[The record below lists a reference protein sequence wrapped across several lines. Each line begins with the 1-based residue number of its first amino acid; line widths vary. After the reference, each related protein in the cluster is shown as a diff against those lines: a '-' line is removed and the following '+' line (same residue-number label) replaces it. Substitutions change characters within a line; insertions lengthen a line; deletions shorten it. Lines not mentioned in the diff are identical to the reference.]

1 MRAHLSQREPQIARQ
16 WEEKGIYA
24 LLRKARKGKKKYILH
39 DGPPYANGHIHIGH
53 SLNKILKD
61 IILRYKSMRGFDTPF
76 IPGWDCHGLPVE
88 HQLFKEMKIS
98 KEEISQEEFRKKA
111 LDYAQRFVQI
121 QKEEFK
127 RLGIFADWEH
137 PYLTMDKEYE
147 IRIIQAFTRLFKQGY
162 IYRDLKPVYWCPH
175 CETALAEAEIEYE
188 DVSSPSVYV
197 KFELQPPYRRLQ
209 EEDKPV
215 FILIWTTTPWTL
227 PANVAIALHPLA
239 KYSLLRLSLSDKKEV
254 VIIAQDLIE
263 KIVKKAGVKEYQ
275 IIGTVKGEELEGLK
289 CSHPWLERESRV
301 VLADFVD
308 LSEGTGCVHIAPG
321 HGIEDYEVGRR
332 YKLPII
338 SPVDERGCFNDEV
351 QFFKGMNVFSSNT
364 QIVKKLE
371 ERKALFPIEEQ
382 IIHSYPHCWR
392 CKHKVI
398 FRATQQWF
406 MKVDHQSLRKRCI
419 EQIDTQITWIPSWG
433 RRRISSM
440 LSFRPDWCLS
450 RQRYWGVPIPIFYCQ
465 KCNKELTD
473 SDVLDKVEELVRKEG
488 LEGWFVR
495 SPEQILPADK
505 RCSECG
511 ERKFVKGKDIL
522 DVWFDSG
529 VSHFAVLQKEED
541 LCYPA
546 DLYLEG
552 SDQHRGWFQ
561 SSLLTAMALVG
572 QPPFRCVLTH
582 GFVVDGEGRKM
593 SKSLGNVISPQEVI
607 AHQGADILRL
617 WVASADYNEDVK
629 LSSSILENTIQ
640 AYRRIRNTVRFLLSN
655 LFDFDPQKDKIE
667 YKQMLEIDRWAIGES
682 QRLLREVTQG
692 YDRFEFHKVAQSL
705 QNFCALKMSAFYLD
719 ILKDRLY
726 TFAKNSMERRSAQS
740 ALYQILL
747 ILVKITAPILVFTAE
762 EIWAHIPG
770 KKEESVHLSLWP
782 DEEEIEKELEEKF
795 KRLFEIRNK
804 VCEALEEKRARK
816 QIRSSLEA
824 KVILEGGDEKL
835 KRLLEESKE
844 QLPSI
849 FIVSQVSL
857 EEGEGEL
864 RIRVEKAEGEK
875 CARCWNYSPT
885 VGEDEEYKDLCA
897 RCRKVLGRSTH

>member
-1 MRAHLSQREPQIARQ
+1 
-16 WEEKGIYA
+16 
-24 LLRKARKGKKKYILH
+24 
-39 DGPPYANGHIHIGH
+39 
-53 SLNKILKD
+53 
-61 IILRYKSMRGFDTPF
+61 
-76 IPGWDCHGLPVE
+76 
-88 HQLFKEMKIS
+88 
-98 KEEISQEEFRKKA
+98 
-111 LDYAQRFVQI
+111 
-121 QKEEFK
+121 
-127 RLGIFADWEH
+127 
-137 PYLTMDKEYE
+137 
-147 IRIIQAFTRLFKQGY
+147 
-162 IYRDLKPVYWCPH
+162 
-175 CETALAEAEIEYE
+175 
-188 DVSSPSVYV
+188 
-197 KFELQPPYRRLQ
+197 
-209 EEDKPV
+209 
-215 FILIWTTTPWTL
+215 
-227 PANVAIALHPLA
+227 
-239 KYSLLRLSLSDKKEV
+239 
-254 VIIAQDLIE
+254 
-263 KIVKKAGVKEYQ
+263 
-275 IIGTVKGEELEGLK
+275 
-289 CSHPWLERESRV
+289 
-301 VLADFVD
+301 
-308 LSEGTGCVHIAPG
+308 
-321 HGIEDYEVGRR
+321 
-332 YKLPII
+332 
-338 SPVDERGCFNDEV
+338 
-351 QFFKGMNVFSSNT
+351 
-364 QIVKKLE
+364 
-371 ERKALFPIEEQ
+371 
-382 IIHSYPHCWR
+382 
-392 CKHKVI
+392 
-398 FRATQQWF
+398 
-406 MKVDHQSLRKRCI
+406 
-419 EQIDTQITWIPSWG
+419 
-433 RRRISSM
+433 M

-488 LEGWFVR
+488 LEGWFIR

-505 RCSECG
+505 RCSKCG
-511 ERKFVKGKDIL
+511 GRKFVKGKDIL

-561 SSLLTAMALVG
+561 SSLLTAMALIG

-667 YKQMLEIDRWAIGES
+667 YKQMLEIDRWAIRES

-692 YDRFEFHKVAQSL
+692 YDRFEFHKVTQSL

-726 TFAKNSMERRSAQS
+726 TFAKNSIERRSAQS
-740 ALYQILL
+740 ALYQILVT
-747 ILVKITAPILVFTAE
+747 LVKITAPILVFTAE

-770 KKEESVHLSLWP
+770 EKEESVHLSLWP
-782 DEEEIEKELEEKF
+782 DEQEEIEKELEEKF

-804 VCEALEEKRARK
+804 VCEALEEKRVRK

-885 VGEDEEYKDLCA
+885 VGEDEEYRDLCA
-897 RCRKVLGRSTH
+897 RCRKVLKKSTH